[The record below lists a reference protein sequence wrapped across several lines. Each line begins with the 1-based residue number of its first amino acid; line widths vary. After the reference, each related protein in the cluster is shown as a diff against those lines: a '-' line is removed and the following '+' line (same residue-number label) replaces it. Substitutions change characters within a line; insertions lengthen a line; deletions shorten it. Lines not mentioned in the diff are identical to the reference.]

1 MGFTKK
7 AIDQQEIIKNDYPEL
22 EKYYQNMM
30 GNFSFTTNEVL
41 LHINSI
47 LKWMKQFPEY
57 QLMHQFIDDSDEL
70 FYLTDTFE

>member
-1 MGFTKK
+1 MGFTKRALK
-7 AIDQQEIIKNDYPEL
+7 QQEIIKNDYPEL
-22 EKYYQNMM
+22 AKHYHIMM

-41 LHINSI
+41 LNIVSI

>member
-7 AIDQQEIIKNDYPEL
+7 AIKQQEIIKNDYPEL

-30 GNFSFTTNEVL
+30 GNFSFTKNDVL

-57 QLMHQFIDDSDEL
+57 QLMNESHDGFEEE
-70 FYLTDTFE
+70 FYLTDSFE